1 MADQVFKGKI
11 IRGASHIHIYHEKR
25 HCDVWMWGHLGG
37 GGRVM
42 TFLNANSVENIDN

>member
-37 GGRVM
+37 GSSYDVSKRKLRGKYR
-42 TFLNANSVENIDN
+42 